1 MKRKFTL
8 IELLVK
14 RSHLCC
20 DRVYGKE
27 EGLSPALG
35 QVKLYSFTL
44 IELLV
49 SAACQICVLS
59 LYYLKKK
66 NKKMPYYACEA
77 SASYPNGVL
86 HIFRRK
92 MLHTFVGLTRK
103 SVQDTKCFIRST
115 FTLIELLV
123 VIAIIAILAAMLLP
137 ALQNAREM
145 AKKASCI
152 NSLTSMIKGSFV
164 YMQENR
170 DITCPLFGV
179 TNNDATDGGPMWI
192 RRPSLIAAMGYRGAT
207 YIAVAH
213 CSDGKTVVN
222 YPPYCPSMIPVR
234 KRATLTYSY
243 GYNMYAGAKTF
254 AQTPSLNK
262 RLFFADAAQM
272 RIYQKDTYA
281 PASRHRGTFNA
292 SFGDGSIRTFKH
304 REQLT
309 GYLEVR

>member
-1 MKRKFTL
+1 MDGVRGRKGEPFFKKGSL
-8 IELLVK
+8 P
-14 RSHLCC
+14 
-20 DRVYGKE
+20 
-27 EGLSPALG
+27 SPA
-35 QVKLYSFTL
+35 
-44 IELLV
+44 
-49 SAACQICVLS
+49 
-59 LYYLKKK
+59 
-66 NKKMPYYACEA
+66 P
-77 SASYPNGVL
+77 
-86 HIFRRK
+86 
-92 MLHTFVGLTRK
+92 
-103 SVQDTKCFIRST
+103 

-145 AKKASCI
+145 GKKASCI
-152 NSLTSMIKGSFV
+152 NSLTSMSKGAFI

-170 DITCPLFGV
+170 DITCPLYGV
-179 TNNDATDGGPMWI
+179 TNNDATDGGPMWFT
-192 RRPSLIAAMGYRGAT
+192 RPSLIAAMGYRGAT
-207 YIAVAH
+207 YIAVAY
-213 CSDGKTVVN
+213 SQDGKTVVN
-222 YPPYCPSMIPVR
+222 YPPYCPSIIPVR

-243 GYNMYAGAKTF
+243 GYNMYAGARTF

-292 SFGDGSIRTFKH
+292 SFGDGSIRSFKH

>member
-1 MKRKFTL
+1 M
-8 IELLVK
+8 
-14 RSHLCC
+14 
-20 DRVYGKE
+20 
-27 EGLSPALG
+27 
-35 QVKLYSFTL
+35 
-44 IELLV
+44 
-49 SAACQICVLS
+49 
-59 LYYLKKK
+59 KKK
-66 NKKMPYYACEA
+66 
-77 SASYPNGVL
+77 SA
-86 HIFRRK
+86 
-92 MLHTFVGLTRK
+92 
-103 SVQDTKCFIRST
+103 

-179 TNNDATDGGPMWI
+179 TNNDASDGGPMWI
-192 RRPSLIAAMGYRGAT
+192 ARPSLIAAMGYRGAT

-213 CSDGKTVVN
+213 CDGKTIVN
-222 YPPYCPSMIPVR
+222 YPPSCPSMIPVF

-281 PASRHRGTFNA
+281 PASRHRGVFNA
-292 SFGDGSIRTFKH
+292 SFGDGSIRSFKH

-309 GYLEVR
+309 GYREVR